1 VSAKR
6 LIQQCRSKVT
16 PLLLPALYS
25 TVLVTTWAI
34 RGLPGPGLLRLAF
47 LYVLAMWI
55 VAGGITLWIYL
66 ALSPASFSDLLAAAA
81 RASASAMWLVPGAL
95 LLASRSQL
103 AVGAGLVAVINS
115 TRLLAAR
122 LVPPGVRIKSRRRAR
137 RKPEPLLFRCQSE
150 PRAHVLREAVPAFL
164 GTVALQTGIF
174 ALSGEYPLLA
184 AVSFATTTAIWT
196 AMSVARGATKR
207 GATAGTRYSAV
218 GMLLTFLTAVTIT
231 AALVPA
237 EIVQEVQGTAKIAE
251 IPAVTMSLLQRL
263 AHVPPA
269 LAAPSSVAGGASK
282 QVVTQLV
289 SPGPAIGAEVE
300 NGVPGVVMRP
310 RLQPSPRPLLIGP
323 RARPRIE
330 PAEALALPFT
340 GEYHLFRASSGALP
354 KGAVVETGT
363 PLERVYETNNGG
375 PMETVAV
382 QTFSPPID
390 LSLWGKVLVTLTS
403 AEATLVMAS
412 MHLVAEESVE
422 DGGTELMGM
431 KPERGQVLEFQVPFT
446 RGPLLVHA
454 IWISFLRPG
463 PDRDKNVQL
472 AVERLTL
479 VPR

>member
-25 TVLVTTWAI
+25 AVLVTTWAI
-34 RGLPGPGLLRLAF
+34 RGLAEPGLLRLAF

-66 ALSPASFSDLLAAAA
+66 ALSLASFSDLLAAAA

-103 AVGAGLVAVINS
+103 AVGAGLVAVIIS
-115 TRLLAAR
+115 TRLLASR
-122 LVPPGVRIKSRRRAR
+122 LVPPGTTIRSRRRAR
-137 RKPEPLLFRCQSE
+137 RKTEPLLFRSQSE
-150 PRAHVLREAVPAFL
+150 PRAYVLREAGPAIL
-164 GTVALQTGIF
+164 GTLALQTGIY

-184 AVSFATTTAIWT
+184 AVSFATATAIWT
-196 AMSVARGATKR
+196 VLSVARGATKR
-207 GATAGTRYSAV
+207 GATARTPYSTLGLV
-218 GMLLTFLTAVTIT
+218 LTLLAAVTLT
-231 AALVPA
+231 AALVHT
-237 EIVQEVQGTAKIAE
+237 EIAQEGSGTAKIAE

-263 AHVPPA
+263 AHGPPVPAVPA
-269 LAAPSSVAGGASK
+269 SAVGGASK
-282 QVVTQLV
+282 QVVTRLV
-289 SPGPAIGAEVE
+289 SADPAIGTNAE

-310 RLQPSPRPLLIGP
+310 RLQPSPRPLLTGS
-323 RARPRIE
+323 RARPRIA
-330 PAEALALPFT
+330 PAETLTLPFT

-354 KGAVVETGT
+354 RGAVVETGT
-363 PLERVYETNNGG
+363 PLERVYVTNNGG

-390 LSLWGKVLVTLTS
+390 LSLWGKVLVRLTS
-403 AEATLVMAS
+403 AEATLVLAS

-431 KPERGQVLEFQVPFT
+431 KPERGQMLEFQVPFT

-463 PDRDKNVQL
+463 PDQDKNVQL